1 MPRFMTQA
9 RVDQILDK
17 EGMIRS
23 PMAAVDK
30 KIPGLISLMSLSL
43 CNKQCDS

>member
-1 MPRFMTQA
+1 MTLA
-9 RVDQILDK
+9 RVDQILDN

-23 PMAAVDK
+23 ALAAVDK

-43 CNKQCDS
+43 CNKLYNS